1 MNSTIVIRRDGNV
14 WVVELKLHNGQ
25 TVVTLGRNSNLKVA
39 MQQALNEM
47 AELASQVFSFSLFYC
62 HDEMWKDLEK
72 NRLVIDFQLSTAL
85 KLSADD
91 LLAMCNEEPES

>member
-25 TVVTLGRNSNLKVA
+25 AVVTLGRGSNLKTA

-47 AELASQVFSFSLFYC
+47 AELVSHAMSFSLFYC

-72 NRLVIDFQLSTAL
+72 NRLLIDFQISTTL
-85 KLSADD
+85 KLSVND
-91 LLAMCNEEPES
+91 LLAVCKDEP

>member
-25 TVVTLGRNSNLKVA
+25 AVVTLGRGSNLKMA
-39 MQQALNEM
+39 MQQALSEM
-47 AELASQVFSFSLFYC
+47 AELVSHAMSFSLFYC

-72 NRLVIDFQLSTAL
+72 NRLLIDFQISTTL
-85 KLSADD
+85 KLSVND
-91 LLAMCNEEPES
+91 LLAVCKDEP

>member
-14 WVVELKLHNGQ
+14 WVVELELHNGQ
-25 TVVTLGRNSNLKVA
+25 AVVTLGRGSNLKMA

-47 AELASQVFSFSLFYC
+47 AELVSHAMSFSLFYC

-72 NRLVIDFQLSTAL
+72 NRLLIDFQISTML
-85 KLSADD
+85 KLSVND
-91 LLAMCNEEPES
+91 LLAVCKDEP